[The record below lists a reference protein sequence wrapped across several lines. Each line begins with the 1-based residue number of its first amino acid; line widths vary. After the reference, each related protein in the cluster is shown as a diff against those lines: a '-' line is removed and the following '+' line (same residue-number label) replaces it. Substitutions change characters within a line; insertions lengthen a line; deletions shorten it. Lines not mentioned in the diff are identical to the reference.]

1 MKQSFRRVL
10 AATAATALASVTMG
24 VSSASAEPEPVTGP
38 KKLNF
43 SAALLYGL
51 GQPDAQAQGVN
62 DWSCVPEEGKNPV
75 VLVHGTF
82 ANQYDSFARMAP
94 ELKAAGHCLYSFNYG
109 KGSDAAVGKI
119 PGRYGLNGLSEN
131 GDELAAFADT
141 VRERTGY
148 DELDMV
154 GWSQGGTLITDVLK
168 KEGGDGIDDVV
179 TYGASHHGASIQ
191 GLALVAKYVAGEDI
205 TRDALGQAAV
215 DQIPDSEYLQQL
227 TADGDTVPGVDYTI
241 VGTKYDQ
248 ISTPYRNTFFEQ
260 GPGATVT
267 NITLQ
272 DGCSIDLSS
281 HVSMMYSPRAIDIA
295 KRALDPNKEGRL
307 RCLPNAPVV

>member
-1 MKQSFRRVL
+1 MKKNLRRTL
-10 AATAATALASVTMG
+10 AALSATALASVTLG
-24 VSSASAEPEPVTGP
+24 VSSATAEPEPVTGP
-38 KKLNF
+38 KRLNF

-62 DWSCVPEEGKNPV
+62 DWSCVPKEGTNPV

-109 KGSDAAVGKI
+109 KDSDAAIGKI
-119 PGRYGLNGLSEN
+119 PGRYGLSGLSEN
-131 GDELAAFADT
+131 GDELAAFAAT

-148 DELDMV
+148 EELDMV

-168 KEGGDGIDDVV
+168 KEGGDGIEDVV
-179 TYGASHHGASIQ
+179 TFGASHHGASIR
-191 GLALVAKYVAGEDI
+191 GLALVAKYVGAEDV
-205 TRDALGQAAV
+205 TRDGLGQAAV
-215 DQIPDSEYLQQL
+215 DQIPDSDYLQQL

-241 VGTKYDQ
+241 VGTKYDNV
-248 ISTPYRNTFFEQ
+248 STPYRNTFFEE
-260 GPGATVT
+260 GPGATVN

-272 DGCSIDLSS
+272 DGCGIDLSS

-307 RCLPNAPVV
+307 RCLPNAPIV

>member
-1 MKQSFRRVL
+1 MKKNFRRTL
-10 AATAATALASVTMG
+10 AAVSAAALASVTLG
-24 VSSASAEPEPVTGP
+24 VSSATAEPEPVTGP

-43 SAALLYGL
+43 TQALAYGL
-51 GQPDAQAQGVN
+51 TQPDAQAQGVN
-62 DWSCVPEEGKNPV
+62 DWDCVPKEGTNPV

-109 KGSDAAVGKI
+109 KGSDAAVGNI
-119 PGRYGLNGLSEN
+119 PGRYGLTGLSEN
-131 GDELAAFADT
+131 GDQLAAFADT
-141 VRERTGY
+141 VRERTGE
-148 DELDMV
+148 DVLDMI

-168 KEGGDGIDDVV
+168 KEGGDSIDDVV

-191 GLALVAKYVAGEDI
+191 GLALVARHVGATDV

-227 TADGDTVPGVDYTI
+227 TADGDTVPGVNYTI
-241 VGTKYDQ
+241 VGTRYDQ
-248 ISTPYRNTFFEQ
+248 VSTPWRNTFFEE
-260 GPGATVT
+260 GPGATVN

-272 DGCSIDLSS
+272 DGCGTDLSS

-295 KRALDPNKEGRL
+295 KRALDPNNAGRL
-307 RCLPNAPVV
+307 RCLPNAPVI